1 MHALYTVADI
11 AAVVSVHAEFSDMK
25 DLHASEQQLV
35 SQFNKLSTVDYR
47 QHLPPS
53 LQCQLTDLR
62 RALEPLGLGIQLIHM
77 RQSGSIAV
85 FFSLMALPDLHR
97 FVDFY
102 QSNRLQRVF
111 DDVFSCLSV
120 TGFRL
125 VIRRLV
131 CHVGDDFSQQ
141 EQHFKILQGIKRYVQ
156 NRT

>member
-1 MHALYTVADI
+1 
-11 AAVVSVHAEFSDMK
+11 MK
-25 DLHASEQQLV
+25 DLHVSEQQLV
-35 SQFNKLSTVDYR
+35 SQFIKLSTVDYD

-53 LQCQLTDLR
+53 LHHQLTDIR

-77 RQSGSIAV
+77 RQNGSIAV

-102 QSNRLQRVF
+102 QSNRLQTVL

-131 CHVGDDFSQQ
+131 CHVDDDFSQQ
-141 EQHFKILQGIKRYVQ
+141 EQHFRILQGIKRHVPSQ
-156 NRT
+156 I